1 MNDLYGAKAAIPENP
16 ATINLDP
23 ATGELTIPE
32 VTPSIPPTPIYYQ
45 KQKVI
50 CNQVTRL
57 LLINKRQ
64 AAGGEDG
71 RGFHFLVLIFIA
83 RCFGFFRLIVL

>member
-32 VTPSIPPTPIYYQ
+32 VTPSIPPTPGYLD
-45 KQKVI
+45 
-50 CNQVTRL
+50 VT
-57 LLINKRQ
+57 NS
-64 AAGGEDG
+64 AP
-71 RGFHFLVLIFIA
+71 
-83 RCFGFFRLIVL
+83 